1 MPVHSIN
8 DRPILEVMDYQHLTK
23 DRSLGSVEI
32 HVNEFAV
39 STSDKRTPFASNGV
53 HARSD
58 GIRID
63 GKNTVKGQL
72 HFDVEFCPAVNL
84 KGGVSFHSQDAGP
97 LAADG
102 SASALSPISPTS
114 EEVTANQDESSG
126 IELSREEMLATRK
139 SRSPGS
145 ASRGVCAHSA
155 ALFPLL
161 ASALLVIQVR
171 PPRGKRVATS
181 C

>member
-1 MPVHSIN
+1 
-8 DRPILEVMDYQHLTK
+8 MDYQHLTK

-39 STSDKRTPFASNGV
+39 STSDKRTPYASNGV

-84 KGGVSFHSQDAGP
+84 KGGVSFHSKDAGP

-102 SASALSPISPTS
+102 SSSALSLASPTS
-114 EEVTANQDESSG
+114 PAGDQVTANQDESSG
-126 IELSREEMLATRK
+126 VELSREKLLATRK
-139 SRSPGS
+139 
-145 ASRGVCAHSA
+145 CC
-155 ALFPLL
+155 LPLRL
-161 ASALLVIQVR
+161 WNLS
-171 PPRGKRVATS
+171 
-181 C
+181 